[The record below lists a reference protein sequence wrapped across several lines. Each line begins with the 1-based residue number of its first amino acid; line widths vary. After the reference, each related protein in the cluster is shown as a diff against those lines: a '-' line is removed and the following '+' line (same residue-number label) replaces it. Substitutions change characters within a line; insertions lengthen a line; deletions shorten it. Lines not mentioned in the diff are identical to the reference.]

1 MEGSKEPM
9 INLLAWC
16 YKLRQEY
23 DFPEPAQE
31 LEKRAGQLKSAY
43 GDDINSFNNVLT
55 FLLCLKDLPKKTN
68 NKLVIFQFS
77 KFKHIYILIYFFN
90 ILGFIYFTRNR

>member
-43 GDDINSFNNVLT
+43 GDDINSFNSVLT

-68 NKLVIFQFS
+68 NKLVIFQFQFS
-77 KFKHIYILIYFFN
+77 KFKHIYTFFLIF
-90 ILGFIYFTRNR
+90 